1 MVLSGCMARPT
12 RHALTPSSRDT
23 VTLLDHGWH
32 TDIGVPADELSGP
45 LAMFRDVF
53 PGARSMVFSF
63 GKKTFLMAP
72 AHDSSEYLLG
82 PVPGPA
88 AIMVTGLSVPSENA
102 YGADP
107 ALVLHLPEGGAA
119 RLSDF
124 IWREILQDRSGKP
137 RLIDRGAF
145 SGSLF
150 YAATAGYGLDHTCNT
165 WSALVLAATGLDINP
180 SGVVFASQIMA
191 RARLVS
197 SHPPVA
203 STSSP

>member
-1 MVLSGCMARPT
+1 M
-12 RHALTPSSRDT
+12 PSSRDT

-45 LAMFRDVF
+45 LTVFRDIF

-72 AHDSSEYLLG
+72 AHDWSEYLLG

-102 YGADP
+102 YGGDP
-107 ALVLHLPEGGAA
+107 ALVLHLPNGGAA

-124 IWREILQDRSGKP
+124 IWREILQDRTGKP

-145 SGSLF
+145 DGSLF
-150 YAATAGYGLDHTCNT
+150 YAATEGYALNHTCNT
-165 WSALVLAATGLDINP
+165 WSALALAAAGLDINP

-203 STSSP
+203 STSPP